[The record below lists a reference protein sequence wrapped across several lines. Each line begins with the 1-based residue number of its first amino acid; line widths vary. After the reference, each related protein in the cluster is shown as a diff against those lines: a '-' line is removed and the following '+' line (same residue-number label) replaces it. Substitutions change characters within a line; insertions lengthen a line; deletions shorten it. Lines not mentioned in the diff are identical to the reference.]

1 MWRFWFYGDVLP
13 NTYYAKS
20 GLGPLALVRGAKY
33 VFEFFK
39 AHGGPVLPAL
49 AVAPLFW
56 GARSRDVSLL
66 AGTVRRLP
74 SVRRSGGRRQ
84 FFRVSIHCA
93 NPATALSDGRRRGG
107 ADARRAEAARRAWTA
122 TRALPLVALLLL
134 SAVFAAAPIAYAY
147 VPVQRNVAV
156 DAPLTDANQLV
167 TMGEW
172 LRGIAPP
179 DSTIA
184 VGEAGAVPYA
194 TQWRT
199 LDAFGLSD
207 RAIARA
213 PRESTALGLREIC
226 TLHHQSNPDV
236 ASALRRVL
244 RLARIRYGAGT
255 ERRLFMEALL
265 AAGYVPTALRQR
277 PRICRARGPM

>member
-1 MWRFWFYGDVLP
+1 MGGDNFSEFRFIAPILP
-13 NTYYAKS
+13 LLYLMVAEGVART
-20 GLGPLALVRGAKY
+20 LDELRR
-33 VFEFFK
+33 
-39 AHGGPVLPAL
+39 PA
-49 AVAPLFW
+49 
-56 GARSRDVSLL
+56 S
-66 AGTVRRLP
+66 
-74 SVRRSGGRRQ
+74 
-84 FFRVSIHCA
+84 
-93 NPATALSDGRRRGG
+93 
-107 ADARRAEAARRAWTA
+107 AWTA

-147 VPVQRNVAV
+147 VPGLRNVAV

-184 VGEAGAVPYA
+184 VGEAGAVPYV

-213 PRESTALGLREIC
+213 PRESTALGLRKK
-226 TLHHQSNPDV
+226 
-236 ASALRRVL
+236 SAHFIINRILTWRPHFVEFYGSPGFDTVL
-244 RLARIRYGAGT
+244 GPNDDQLWK
-255 ERRLFMEALL
+255 ALL
-265 AAGYVPTALRQR
+265 AAGYVPVPPYASVPGFVVLAR
-277 PRICRARGPM
+277 PDVAERLVPRAGRK